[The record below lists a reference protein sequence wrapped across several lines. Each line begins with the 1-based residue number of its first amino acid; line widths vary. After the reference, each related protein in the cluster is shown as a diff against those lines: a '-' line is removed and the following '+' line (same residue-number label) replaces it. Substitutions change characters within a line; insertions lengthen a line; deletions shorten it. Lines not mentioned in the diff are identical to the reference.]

1 MVKKKKAPFLK
12 RLFPGSPVLRIIF
25 VVVTLITAIVVVQN
39 AYHYIRI
46 RQQEAQL
53 FQERDKLA
61 QEKQELETKKEEL
74 EDPLLPIHTRLSAA
88 GTGPEAASPLY
99 HPCGYNSWK

>member
-61 QEKQELETKKEEL
+61 KLEKKARDDLGLVKPGEV
-74 EDPLLPIHTRLSAA
+74 PYVR
-88 GTGPEAASPLY
+88 
-99 HPCGYNSWK
+99 

>member
-39 AYHYIRI
+39 AYHYIKI

-53 FQERDKLA
+53 FLERDKMA
-61 QEKQELETKKEEL
+61 QESQYLETKKEEL
-74 EDPLLPIHTRLSAA
+74 EDPAKLEKKARDDLGLVKPGEVPYVR
-88 GTGPEAASPLY
+88 
-99 HPCGYNSWK
+99 

>member
-53 FQERDKLA
+53 FFDEGYRFGEEGEGFERMNLA
-61 QEKQELETKKEEL
+61 CPKAVLLKALERLETVLRRYE
-74 EDPLLPIHTRLSAA
+74 
-88 GTGPEAASPLY
+88 
-99 HPCGYNSWK
+99 

>member
-1 MVKKKKAPFLK
+1 MLKNKKAPFLK

-74 EDPLLPIHTRLSAA
+74 EDPAKLEKKARDDLGLVKPGEVPYVR
-88 GTGPEAASPLY
+88 
-99 HPCGYNSWK
+99 

>member
-61 QEKQELETKKEEL
+61 QEKQELEDPAKLEKKARDDLGLVKPGEV
-74 EDPLLPIHTRLSAA
+74 PYVR
-88 GTGPEAASPLY
+88 
-99 HPCGYNSWK
+99 

>member
-53 FQERDKLA
+53 FRNEINWPRKS
-61 QEKQELETKKEEL
+61 
-74 EDPLLPIHTRLSAA
+74 R
-88 GTGPEAASPLY
+88 
-99 HPCGYNSWK
+99 NWK